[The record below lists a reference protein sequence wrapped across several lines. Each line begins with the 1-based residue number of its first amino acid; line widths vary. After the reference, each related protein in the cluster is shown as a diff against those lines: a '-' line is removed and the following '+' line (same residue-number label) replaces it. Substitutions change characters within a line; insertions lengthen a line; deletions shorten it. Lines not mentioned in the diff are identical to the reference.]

1 MKLIREHFGLHHV
14 NYKNMSPVII
24 PKGYTKSF
32 IDGKV
37 DKKAQMGK
45 ILDSF
50 NETAA
55 ASDVMLIEGT
65 GHVGVGACVQA
76 SNAIVAN
83 AVKADM
89 ILVANGGIGSAFDEL
104 SINYEMCRAHNVR
117 LAGVVLNKVN
127 PEKLEEVKKYMGALL
142 KDQWN
147 VPLLGVVPDKTFLGC
162 PALADLERLFNTTMI
177 SGEEHRMRH
186 YNVSQINLITTSL
199 GRFLENLRNKPS
211 RTLFVTHVT
220 RNDIILAFMAEH
232 HRSSAMGQPTESA
245 LIICGRDKYEL
256 FPEIEDMIKSSQAPI
271 MHVKMSTWPVMSK
284 IADFTPKLNIDDT
297 HRVDEAVA
305 WYEKHINFDELLRRT
320 SSRDSSFDDPDSL
333 PMRQ

>member
-1 MKLIREHFGLHHV
+1 
-14 NYKNMSPVII
+14 
-24 PKGYTKSF
+24 
-32 IDGKV
+32 
-37 DKKAQMGK
+37 
-45 ILDSF
+45 
-50 NETAA
+50 
-55 ASDVMLIEGT
+55 MLIEGT
-65 GHVGVGACVQA
+65 GHVGVGSCVQA

-199 GRFLENLRNKPS
+199 GRFLENLRNKVSERSERGLRKTSILVLATNP
-211 RTLFVTHVT
+211 RIGYRRLYTHTL
-220 RNDIILAFMAEH
+220 
-232 HRSSAMGQPTESA
+232 SACSA
-245 LIICGRDKYEL
+245 VGI
-256 FPEIEDMIKSSQAPI
+256 S
-271 MHVKMSTWPVMSK
+271 
-284 IADFTPKLNIDDT
+284 
-297 HRVDEAVA
+297 
-305 WYEKHINFDELLRRT
+305 
-320 SSRDSSFDDPDSL
+320 
-333 PMRQ
+333 